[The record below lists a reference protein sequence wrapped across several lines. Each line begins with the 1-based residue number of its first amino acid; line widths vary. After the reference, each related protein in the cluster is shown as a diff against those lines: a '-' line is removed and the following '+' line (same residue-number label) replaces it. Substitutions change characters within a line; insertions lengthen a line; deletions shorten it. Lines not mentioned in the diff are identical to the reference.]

1 MSLRPMMKF
10 AGITPKL
17 GHAATECE
25 DRFSVSPQ
33 RFAVADGASE
43 SGYSQ
48 VWARILADSFCRS
61 AGSEV
66 SPDELTGWLAGCR
79 AEWRS
84 WAEAVAVNDLPW
96 FARETL
102 RVGSFATFVGLTFSP
117 GFEATPWHAVAC
129 GDACVFIVR
138 HDELAGAFPLS
149 DSDAFG
155 NTPPLVAT
163 SATRGGDGLRTAT
176 GTAQTGDAFYL
187 VTDTLAQWFL
197 ADHDRGEKPWIA
209 LDGINTAHD
218 LDAFVSTSRATRLLK
233 NDDVTLVSIVIVA
246 DE

>member
-1 MSLRPMMKF
+1 MVKF

-17 GHAATECE
+17 GNGAAECE
-25 DRFSVSPQ
+25 DRFSAGPQ
-33 RFAVADGASE
+33 RFAVADGVSE

-61 AGSEV
+61 AVGEV
-66 SPDELTGWLAGCR
+66 SPDELDAWLAACR

-84 WAEAVAVNDLPW
+84 WADALALRDLPW

-102 RVGSFATFVGLTFSP
+102 RMGSFATFVGLAFSP
-117 GFEATPWHAVAC
+117 GIDAASWHAVAC

-138 HDELAGAFPLS
+138 NDELSCAFPLS
-149 DSDAFG
+149 DSDAFD

-163 SATRGGDGLRTAT
+163 SGARGGDGLRIYDRDGAARRRVLSRDRHAWPT
-176 GTAQTGDAFYL
+176 GSSPTTIVARS
-187 VTDTLAQWFL
+187 
-197 ADHDRGEKPWIA
+197 RGSRSN
-209 LDGINTAHD
+209 GISTAHD
-218 LDAFVSTSRATRLLK
+218 LDAFVSASRESRALK